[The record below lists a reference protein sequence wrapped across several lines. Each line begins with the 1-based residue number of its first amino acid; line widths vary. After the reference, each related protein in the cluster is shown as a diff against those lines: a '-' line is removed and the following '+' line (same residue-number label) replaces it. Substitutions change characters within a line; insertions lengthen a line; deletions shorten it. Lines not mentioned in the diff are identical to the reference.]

1 METQVHSMTDLFVQ
15 LGLPSDPP
23 SIQGFLARHRPLPSH
38 VALPEA
44 PFWSPAQAAFLRE
57 GLAEDGDWALIID
70 KLDAGLRLG

>member
-1 METQVHSMTDLFVQ
+1 MEAHLHLMTELFVQ

-38 VALPEA
+38 LQLAEA
-44 PFWSPAQAAFLRE
+44 PFWSAAQAAFLRE
-57 GLAEDGDWALIID
+57 GLADDGDWALIID